1 MLKRSGITIHNAAMR
16 NLELEL
22 IRAFVAVADHRSM
35 TVAGNALHL
44 TQSAVS
50 QQIMRLERRLGQ
62 VLFLRERRG
71 LKLTAAG
78 DRLLAKARRLIGLND
93 EIWAEMTTACAG
105 PVRLGVPYDLAGPFL
120 APILKGFAEA
130 SPLVEISLVC
140 ATSPQLLEAL
150 GKGEVDIALVEEPVA
165 TAGGEC
171 LGVERLVW
179 VGARAGNAHLKQPLP
194 LSLIA
199 DSCAFRPAVTAAL
212 DMQGRAWRSVFDNGN
227 IDVTTATVRTDLAI
241 TAWLACTVPPDLDIL
256 GVEESLPELPPFAI
270 TLHLSR
276 SQPSEAAREL
286 ARHLRAGWQRPR
298 QAV

>member
-1 MLKRSGITIHNAAMR
+1 MQGMR
-16 NLELEL
+16 NLDLEL
-22 IRAFVAVADHRSM
+22 IRAFVAVADHGSM
-35 TVAGNALHL
+35 TVAGNVLHL

-62 VLFLRERRG
+62 ALFLRERRG
-71 LKLTAAG
+71 LKLTASG

-93 EIWAEMTTACAG
+93 EIWAEMTTGCAG
-105 PVRLGVPYDLAGPFL
+105 TVRLGVPYDLVGTAL

-140 ATSPQLLEAL
+140 ASSPQLLEAL
-150 GKGEVDIALVEEPVA
+150 GKGEVDLALVEEPLA

-171 LGVERLVW
+171 LGIERLVW

-194 LSLIA
+194 LSLVA
-199 DSCAFRPAVTAAL
+199 DSCAFRPAVTEAL
-212 DMQGRAWRSVFDNGN
+212 DGQGKAWRSVFENGN
-227 IDVTTATVRTDLAI
+227 IDATTATVRTDLAV

-256 GVEESLPELPPFAI
+256 GSSEGLPELPPFAI

-298 QAV
+298 QAA

>member
-1 MLKRSGITIHNAAMR
+1 MR
-16 NLELEL
+16 NLDLEL
-22 IRAFVAVADHRSM
+22 IRAFVAVADHGSM

-50 QQIMRLERRLGQ
+50 QQIMRLERRLGH

-71 LKLTAAG
+71 LKLTASG
-78 DRLLAKARRLIGLND
+78 DRLLPKARRLISLND
-93 EIWAEMTTACAG
+93 EIWAEMTTGCAG

-212 DMQGRAWRSVFDNGN
+212 DTQGRAWRSVFDNGN

-241 TAWLACTVPPDLDIL
+241 TAWLACTVPSDLDIL

-298 QAV
+298 QAA

>member
-1 MLKRSGITIHNAAMR
+1 MPEMR
-16 NLELEL
+16 NLDLEL
-22 IRAFVAVADHRSM
+22 IRAFVAVADHGSM
-35 TVAGNALHL
+35 TIAGNALHL

-62 VLFLRERRG
+62 PLFLRDRRG

-93 EIWAEMTTACAG
+93 EIWAEMTTSFG
-105 PVRLGVPYDLAGPFL
+105 GTVRLGVPYDLVGTSL

-140 ATSPQLLEAL
+140 ASSPQLLEAL
-150 GKGEVDIALVEEPVA
+150 GKGEVDLALVEEPLA
-165 TAGGEC
+165 AAGGEC
-171 LGVERLVW
+171 LGIERLVW
-179 VGARAGNAHLKQPLP
+179 VGAKAGTAHLKQPLP
-194 LSLIA
+194 LSLVA
-199 DSCAFRPAVTAAL
+199 DSCAFRPAVTEAL
-212 DMQGRAWRSVFDNGN
+212 EAQGRGWRSVFENGN
-227 IDVTTATVRTDLAI
+227 IDATTATVRTDLAI

-256 GVEESLPELPPFAI
+256 GSAEGLPELPPFAI

-286 ARHLRAGWQRPR
+286 ARHLRAGWLRPR
-298 QAV
+298 QAA

>member
-1 MLKRSGITIHNAAMR
+1 MR
-16 NLELEL
+16 NLDLEL
-22 IRAFVAVADHRSM
+22 IRAFVAVADHGSM

-44 TQSAVS
+44 TQSAIS

-62 VLFLRERRG
+62 ALFLRDRRG

-78 DRLLAKARRLIGLND
+78 ERLLAKARRLIGLND
-93 EIWAEMTTACAG
+93 EIWAEMTTGCAG
-105 PVRLGVPYDLAGPFL
+105 MVRLGVPYDLAGSFL

-150 GKGEVDIALVEEPVA
+150 GKGEVDLALVEEPLA

-199 DSCAFRPAVTAAL
+199 DGCAFQPAVTAAL
-212 DMQGRAWRSVFDNGN
+212 DTQGRAWRSVFENGN
-227 IDVTTATVRTDLAI
+227 IDVTTATVRTDLAV

-256 GVEESLPELPPFAI
+256 GSEESLPELPSFAI
-270 TLHLSR
+270 SLHLPR

-286 ARHLRAGWQRPR
+286 ARHLRAGWLRPR
-298 QAV
+298 QAA

>member
-1 MLKRSGITIHNAAMR
+1 MLVMR
-16 NLELEL
+16 NLDLEL
-22 IRAFVAVADHRSM
+22 IRAFVAVADHGNM

-62 VLFLRERRG
+62 ALFLRERRG

-78 DRLLAKARRLIGLND
+78 DRLLPKARRLIGLND
-93 EIWAEMTTACAG
+93 EIWAEMTTGCAG

-179 VGARAGNAHLKQPLP
+179 VGARAGIAHLKQPLP

-212 DMQGRAWRSVFDNGN
+212 DTQGRAWRSVFDNGN
-227 IDVTTATVRTDLAI
+227 IDVTTATVRTDLAV
-241 TAWLACTVPPDLDIL
+241 TAWLACTVPSDLDIL
-256 GVEESLPELPPFAI
+256 GSEEGLPELPPFAI
-270 TLHLSR
+270 TLHLSH

-298 QAV
+298 QAA

>member
-1 MLKRSGITIHNAAMR
+1 MPVMR
-16 NLELEL
+16 NLDLEL
-22 IRAFVAVADHRSM
+22 IRAFVAVADHASM
-35 TVAGNALHL
+35 TIAGNALHL

-62 VLFLRERRG
+62 SLFLRERRG

-78 DRLLAKARRLIGLND
+78 DRLLPKARRLIGLND
-93 EIWAEMTTACAG
+93 EIWAEMTTGCAG

-212 DMQGRAWRSVFDNGN
+212 DTQGRAWRSVFDNGN

-241 TAWLACTVPPDLDIL
+241 TAWLACTVPSDLAIL

-298 QAV
+298 QAA

>member
-1 MLKRSGITIHNAAMR
+1 MR
-16 NLELEL
+16 NLDLEL
-22 IRAFVAVADHRSM
+22 IRAFVAVADHGSM
-35 TVAGNALHL
+35 TIAGNALHL

-62 VLFLRERRG
+62 ALFLRERRG

-78 DRLLAKARRLIGLND
+78 DRLLPKARRLIGLND

-256 GVEESLPELPPFAI
+256 GAQDGLPELPPFAI

-286 ARHLRAGWQRPR
+286 ARHLRAGWLRPR
-298 QAV
+298 QAA

>member
-1 MLKRSGITIHNAAMR
+1 MPDMR
-16 NLELEL
+16 NLDLEL
-22 IRAFVAVADHRSM
+22 IRAFVAVADHGSM
-35 TVAGNALHL
+35 TIAGNALHL

-62 VLFLRERRG
+62 ALFLRERRG

-78 DRLLAKARRLIGLND
+78 DRLLTKARRLIGLND
-93 EIWAEMTTACAG
+93 EIWAEMTTGCAG
-105 PVRLGVPYDLAGPFL
+105 TVRLGVPYDLVGTSL

-140 ATSPQLLEAL
+140 ASSPQLLEAL
-150 GKGEVDIALVEEPVA
+150 GKGEVDLALVEQPLS

-171 LGVERLVW
+171 LGIERLVW
-179 VGARAGNAHLKQPLP
+179 VGARAGTAHLKQPLP
-194 LSLIA
+194 LSLVA
-199 DSCAFRPAVTAAL
+199 DSCAFRPAVTEVL
-212 DMQGRAWRSVFDNGN
+212 DGQGRAWRSVFENGN
-227 IDVTTATVRTDLAI
+227 IDATTATVRTDLAV

-256 GVEESLPELPPFAI
+256 GAQEGLPELPPFAI

-286 ARHLRAGWQRPR
+286 ARHLRAGWLRPR
-298 QAV
+298 QAA